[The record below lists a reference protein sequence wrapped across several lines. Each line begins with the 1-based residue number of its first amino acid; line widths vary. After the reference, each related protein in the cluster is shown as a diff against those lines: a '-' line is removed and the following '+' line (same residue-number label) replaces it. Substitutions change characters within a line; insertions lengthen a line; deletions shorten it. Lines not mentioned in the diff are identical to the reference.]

1 MVSFPEKNKN
11 KTYIKVKM
19 KGRSKLHMSK
29 SRRDLCHEYPFLGR
43 NYFPCVKN
51 IMFYIFNDIFN
62 RKALSK
68 FLKF

>member
-1 MVSFPEKNKN
+1 
-11 KTYIKVKM
+11 M